1 MLFAKKMI
9 EEPYMKILHVTY
21 TIKEGKRDEFYRE
34 VVDLGIASRSRAE
47 EGCLAYDY
55 YFPVGK
61 DNKIFLLEIWKTP
74 EDAEKHMQSAHFAKL
89 QELKKEYV
97 TDVRFGKFLAES
109 I

>member
-1 MLFAKKMI
+1 
-9 EEPYMKILHVTY
+9 MKILHVTY
-21 TIKEGKRDEFYRE
+21 TIKDGKRDEFYRRIVE
-34 VVDLGIASRSRAE
+34 QGIAASSREE

-55 YFPVGK
+55 YFPVGS
-61 DNKIFLLEIWKTP
+61 DNELFLLEIWKTP

-89 QELKKEYV
+89 QELKKDFV